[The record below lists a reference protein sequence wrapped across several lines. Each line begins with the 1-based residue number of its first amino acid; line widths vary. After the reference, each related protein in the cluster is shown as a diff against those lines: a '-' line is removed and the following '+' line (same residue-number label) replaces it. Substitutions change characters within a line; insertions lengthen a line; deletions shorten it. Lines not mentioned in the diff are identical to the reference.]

1 MITIEEE
8 KELVKETVLCA
19 IRTFKDRGKYPY
31 LARMFRGNKPSL
43 YRELF
48 TCISRSRNIL
58 YEVETLDDLV
68 QTLLTHG
75 RSENFFD
82 IVKICVNEDETES
95 KISILY
101 RQFLVNDI
109 VNQLMFY
116 VVNPSDPIDTI
127 NEMGEEIMK
136 NVATKL
142 QSIGDLSL
150 LDNLMKSLL
159 SKNNLHITS

>member
-1 MITIEEE
+1 MITIEEK

-48 TCISRSRNIL
+48 TCISRRRNIL

-82 IVKICVNEDETES
+82 IVKITVNEDET
-95 KISILY
+95 KAKYLY

-109 VNQLMFY
+109 VNQLMIY
-116 VVNPSDPIDTI
+116 VVNPFEPIDTI

-150 LDNLMKSLL
+150 LDDLMKSLL
-159 SKNNLHITS
+159 SKNNLYITS

>member
-1 MITIEEE
+1 MITIEEK

-48 TCISRSRNIL
+48 SCISRHRNIL

-82 IVKICVNEDETES
+82 IVKITVNEDET
-95 KISILY
+95 KAKYLY
-101 RQFLVNDI
+101 RQLLVNDI
-109 VNQLMFY
+109 VNQLMIYSPFD
-116 VVNPSDPIDTI
+116 SIDTI

-150 LDNLMKSLL
+150 LDDLMKSLL
-159 SKNNLHITS
+159 SKNNLHTTS